1 MDLPDHPT
9 DPHQIFVSERQ
20 LFQGEY
26 AFHELDDMPALSVAA
41 EGRWD
46 INPSRAERAEIGL
59 NCGCV
64 LQPRFSDGVAFPHNT
79 LRSIPTR

>member
-9 DPHQIFVSERQ
+9 DPHQIFVSEGQ
-20 LFQGEY
+20 LFQGGF
-26 AFHELDDMPALSVAA
+26 AFDEFDDMPTLSVAA

-59 NCGCV
+59 NG
-64 LQPRFSDGVAFPHNT
+64 G
-79 LRSIPTR
+79 